1 MKADVRS
8 RIGREEYL
16 LFFLWLQCRSGK
28 RWLSEQKPLR
38 AVLLRMRGSS
48 FFFLSGYRSDLWV
61 CGLCFFFLFLFLFFT
76 RFLQSAF
83 PASHTRELLHTYH
96 RIPGKER
103 RLGYIWAGLCF
114 SSIDIRLDVYC
125 NDNLCFPELFP
136 KHREM
141 IYFPWQ
147 AILVSIEETM
157 LYTIKYLY

>member
-16 LFFLWLQCRSGK
+16 LFFFFFGCSVDPGRGDCPSRNHCGQCCFECEDLPFSFY
-28 RWLSEQKPLR
+28 R
-38 AVLLRMRGSS
+38 AIDRTGGFVVFAFS
-48 FFFLSGYRSDLWV
+48 FFI
-61 CGLCFFFLFLFLFFT
+61 LFLFFT

-125 NDNLCFPELFP
+125 NDNLSFPELFP

-141 IYFPWQ
+141 IYFP
-147 AILVSIEETM
+147 
-157 LYTIKYLY
+157 